1 MNAVKSLVAMGVLA
15 TLSGMAHADEPTPVW
30 WTGAQDN
37 NLANDAN
44 WEGDVR
50 PNASGMA
57 AGFKNQ
63 PSTDYTLTLTN
74 DLSFVCPWWFDR
86 GAQRHTFDLA
96 GHTLTFQSEYSWWY
110 DENVT
115 NVIKNGTIAFTNQT
129 GEILEVTSYGG
140 TGGYSLIIG
149 ENGAFVGD
157 VQMVDDGRRYLT
169 VEKGG
174 RLRGGIR
181 SVGTD
186 SRVDIRDPGT
196 MCDVASRTFSIG
208 GAGQRTRAFVTDG
221 ATVKDINCLYVGGDT
236 DNRTSTG
243 NYLCVSNATLTM
255 RNEGEGNFFIGNAYV
270 AEWDNKSRVSQSNR
284 MDVIGGA
291 HVEAGGNHACVGH
304 GSSNG
309 SVSNGN
315 LLYVAGEGTTF
326 SNLWANSDRPWI
338 SGRNGTGN
346 QIHVTDN
353 AFLYASYIS
362 AGGQEKWPDFH
373 NFCYTSMWNRVTV
386 DGGATIQCDCL
397 QLATRHDDD
406 SHSDN
411 FRFHSLN
418 CSNVVEVLEGGT
430 LQVKE
435 YVQCGEFCPGFG
447 NAVVVR
453 GPGALLDV
461 SGDPKGDGSCTI
473 GAYGSPGNHLEVT
486 DGGRLNLV
494 GDLNIG
500 GDKWGNLNITAS
512 NNWARI
518 DGCAITNESKGLYV
532 GSMGNANCRLWL
544 GTGSSFNFQECCLM
558 GENAELIV
566 SNATLSV
573 QSVTVTRPETKRP
586 KISFYGV
593 DAKLLTV
600 RQQTW
605 TPITNNTVFA
615 FHVPAG
621 GYASAPFE
629 STWENVNIGDDT
641 QFEFDFSA
649 LRGEGVRTTLFEINS
664 SFWDHLNQRI
674 IISQETLDR
683 MQAAACAQVP
693 GSKIEVEKL
702 SGSEI
707 IKKISLKVPRRG
719 FIVILR

>member
-15 TLSGMAHADEPTPVW
+15 TLSGMAHADDPTPVW

-44 WEGDVR
+44 WEGGVR

-57 AGFKNQ
+57 AGFRNQ

-74 DLSFVCPWWFDR
+74 DLSFVCPWWFES

-96 GHTLTFQSEYSWWY
+96 GHTLTFQSGYSSWW

-129 GEILEVTSYGG
+129 GEILGVTSWSGG
-140 TGGYSLIIG
+140 GGYSLIIG

-157 VQMVDDGRRYLT
+157 VQMVDTGRRYLT

-181 SVGTD
+181 SLGTD

-221 ATVKDINCLYVGGDT
+221 ATVKDINCLYVGGVTDT
-236 DNRTSTG
+236 RTSTG

-255 RNEGEGNFFIGNAYV
+255 RNEGGGCPENFFIGNAY
-270 AEWDNKSRVSQSNR
+270 EFRVSQSNR

-326 SNLWANSDRPWI
+326 SNLWANGDCPLI
-338 SGRNGTGN
+338 SGQNGTGN

-362 AGGQEKWPDFH
+362 AGGQEKWPGD
-373 NFCYTSMWNRVTV
+373 FCYTSMWNRVTV
-386 DGGATIQCDCL
+386 DGGATIQCDYL
-397 QLATRHDDD
+397 QLATRHPEDAK
-406 SHSDN
+406 SDN

-430 LQVKE
+430 LQAK
-435 YVQCGEFCPGFG
+435 YVQCGGFCPGFG

-461 SGDPKGDGSCTI
+461 NGWCRI
-473 GAYGSPGNHLEVT
+473 GANGSPGNHLEVT

-500 GDKWGNLNITAS
+500 WAWWEDSGYITAS

-518 DGCAITNESKGLYV
+518 DGCAITNKLNYLTV
-532 GSMGNANCRLWL
+532 GSKGNANCRLWL

-573 QSVTVTRPETKRP
+573 QSVTVVRPETKRP

-593 DAKLLTV
+593 DAKLLMV
-600 RQQTW
+600 RPEGWGTHI
-605 TPITNNTVFA
+605 ITNNTVFA

-664 SFWDHLNQRI
+664 PAWEQGI

-702 SGSEI
+702 SGFDI